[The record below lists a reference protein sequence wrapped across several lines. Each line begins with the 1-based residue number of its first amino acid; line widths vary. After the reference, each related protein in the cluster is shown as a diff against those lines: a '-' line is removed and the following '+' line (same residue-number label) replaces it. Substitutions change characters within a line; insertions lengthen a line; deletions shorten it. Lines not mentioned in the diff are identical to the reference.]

1 MASILDGLSWGGDG
15 QPGLLDSLPPWL
27 REAFGGPQQQ
37 QPQAGP
43 GMQPQVPMPQP
54 RPQQFSPQGMPQQA
68 PQMPPGGLPPRTPFG
83 EAPKVDGLGNR
94 AYEALGGFLGN
105 EGLIGGGAAA
115 IKTLATGEVTNPYAL
130 QKRQQLETY
139 AALQR
144 DFGMTEPQA
153 RMAMQN
159 PKVME
164 ALIPMIAPKYS
175 LEQKGPY
182 FGPFDAAR
190 GNFNI
195 QGAAPEYQKL
205 DQGQVGGYTAPPLP
219 GGGPAAT
226 PPGIPPGTGARP
238 APAVAGF
245 SQNAGNPA
253 KTQEID
259 MGTHTAI
266 WDPQTRRTVGMIPKN
281 VQEAKNQTVQGE
293 LRGTAAVN
301 LPDTIANATSALG
314 LIDKIENHPGKWRS
328 TGMLGGDWAW
338 SMPGGRA
345 KDFDIA
351 VNQLKSKAFLDA
363 YTQLRGSGAIS
374 DKEGQVATAAQA
386 RINQAGS
393 EGEFNAA
400 LKELRGVIENGI
412 QRAQLKAGRT
422 NTLSTSPPAG
432 YVVQ

>member
-1 MASILDGLSWGGDG
+1 MASIWDNLSFGDQGGPSG
-15 QPGLLDSLPPWL
+15 MLDSLPLWL
-27 REAFGGPQQQ
+27 RQA
-37 QPQAGP
+37 QAGT
-43 GMQPQVPMPQP
+43 Q
-54 RPQQFSPQGMPQQA
+54 QQA
-68 PQMPPGGLPPRTPFG
+68 PQQPQSGLPQRLPFG
-83 EAPKVDGLGNR
+83 QAPKVDGMGDRL
-94 AYEALGGFLGN
+94 YEALGGFLGN
-105 EGLIGGGAAA
+105 EGLVGGAAA
-115 IKTLATGEVTNPYAL
+115 GIKTLATGEITNPYAL
-130 QKRQQLETY
+130 QKHQQMQTY

-164 ALIPMIAPKYS
+164 ALVPMIAPKY
-175 LEQKGPY
+175 EFKEKGPY
-182 FGPFDAAR
+182 FGSYDPAR
-190 GNFNI
+190 GNFDI
-195 QGAAPEYQKL
+195 HGAAPEYQKL
-205 DQGQVGGYTAPPLP
+205 DQGQVGGYTAPPVP
-219 GGGPAAT
+219 GGAQPPLPAGL
-226 PPGIPPGTGARP
+226 PQRPGARP
-238 APAVAGF
+238 APAVTGF
-245 SQNAGNPA
+245 TQNAGNPA

-266 WDPQTRRTVGMIPKN
+266 WDPQTRRTVGMIPKDIKGA
-281 VQEAKNQTVQGE
+281 EAQKKEGE

-314 LIDKIENHPGKWRS
+314 LIDKIETHPGKSRS
-328 TGMLGGDWAW
+328 TGLMGGDWAW
-338 SMPGGRA
+338 SMPGSRA

-386 RINQAGS
+386 RIHQAGS

-400 LKELRGVIENGI
+400 LKELRDVIKNGI
-412 QRAQLKAGRT
+412 DRAQLKAGRT

>member
-27 REAFGGPQQQ
+27 REAFGGPPQQQ
-37 QPQAGP
+37 APQAGP
-43 GMQPQVPMPQP
+43 GMQPPVPMPQP
-54 RPQQFSPQGMPQQA
+54 RPFAQQGAPQQP

-83 EAPKVDGLGNR
+83 EAPKVDGMGNR
-94 AYEALGGFLGN
+94 MYEALGGFLGN

-164 ALIPMIAPKYS
+164 ALIPMIAPKF
-175 LEQKGPY
+175 EFKEKGPY
-182 FGPFDAAR
+182 YGAFDPAR
-190 GNFNI
+190 GDFNI
-195 QGAAPEYQKL
+195 HGAAPEYQKL
-205 DQGQVGGYTAPPLP
+205 DQGQIGGYTAPPVP
-219 GGGPAAT
+219 GAAPAAT
-226 PPGIPPGTGARP
+226 PPGLPPRPGARA
-238 APAVAGF
+238 APSAAGF
-245 SQNAGNPA
+245 NQNAGNPA

-259 MGTHTAI
+259 MGTHTAV

-314 LIDKIENHPGKWRS
+314 LIDKIENHPGKSRS
-328 TGMLGGDWAW
+328 TGLMGGDWAW
-338 SMPGGRA
+338 SMPGGKA